1 MGRAM
6 LIICTG
12 MLVILGIIGISTADQ
27 GKSLT
32 QKAVK
37 YANETTAQNAAHT
50 AIQIAMQKVNED
62 DSWATTYDKSN
73 TWTQTID
80 EATVELYV
88 ETNSDYSTNG
98 YWEEDSLR
106 ITSKA
111 TYADGYESEVVSVY
125 LKEPFSNL
133 VPKFKGALSLALM
146 KEEIK
151 SLSIGGS
158 SIINGNPPSG
168 SGCSNMPGIA
178 AMDESYA
185 DELEAS
191 GTVPDWSENKGV
203 TGDPQLKYDSD
214 LKYSPVDEMIARL
227 KKSGNSKTISGQYSG
242 SLGTQ
247 ENPGVFFV
255 EDYVKLTGKQD
266 AGYGILVIRG
276 DGGMGYEGEL
286 DLKGNFEFN
295 GLVVFE
301 NAELFDGKGT
311 PTINGSVLVGK
322 RPQEESSTYE
332 NSIDID
338 ISGNISIQYNCIA
351 EKYAKMAAAD
361 AVKQNKYTRVVTYE

>member
-1 MGRAM
+1 
-6 LIICTG
+6 

-50 AIQIAMQKVNED
+50 AIQIAMQKINED
-62 DSWATTYDKSN
+62 DGWATTYNKSN
-73 TWTQTID
+73 PWTHTID
-80 EATVELYV
+80 GAQTSLYV
-88 ETNSDYSTNG
+88 ETNSDYTTNG
-98 YWEEDSLR
+98 YWEADSLR
-106 ITSKA
+106 ITSQA
-111 TYADGYESEVVSVY
+111 NYADGYESQVTSLY
-125 LKEPFSNL
+125 LKAPFSNL
-133 VPKFKGALSLALM
+133 VPQFKGALSLALM
-146 KEEIK
+146 KEEIN

-168 SGCSNMPGIA
+168 SGCNNMPGIA
-178 AMDESYA
+178 AMDESYVE
-185 DELEAS
+185 ELEAS
-191 GTVPDWSENKGV
+191 GTVPDWSGNKGV

-286 DLKGNFEFN
+286 DLKGQFEFN